1 MNEENHV
8 SRKHPRAESI
18 RIRERLTR
26 HVKTRVLALAGLIA
40 HGRGEAFDYILGE
53 ETTPSASKAITA
65 AAAVLLLAERPVLSV
80 NGNVAALC
88 ARELV
93 ELSRVTGAKLE
104 VNLFH
109 RLPGREEAIEEVL
122 REAGA
127 EEVLGV
133 EGSALARIDEVFSDR
148 RRVDPR
154 GIYAAD
160 VVFVPL
166 EDGDRTEGLIRM
178 GKRVITVDLNPMS
191 RTAQFANV
199 TIVDNVV
206 RAMPLLV
213 REAERLRELCRNE
226 LRGIVDAF
234 DNGEVLSE
242 AMGTMELRLRA
253 LSEKGVYIEPR
264 SRRA

>member
-1 MNEENHV
+1 MSEKPHV
-8 SRKHPRAESI
+8 SKKHPRAESI

-26 HVKTRVLALAGLIA
+26 HVETNVLALAGLIA

-53 ETTPSASKAITA
+53 ETTPSAFKAITA
-65 AAAVLLLAERPVLSV
+65 AAATILLAERPVLSV

-88 ARELV
+88 AEGLI
-93 ELSRVTGAKLE
+93 ELSKATGARLE

-109 RLPGREEAIEEVL
+109 RLPGREEAIEGVL

-127 EEVLGV
+127 AEVLGV
-133 EGSALARIDEVFSDR
+133 GGSASARIDEVFSDR

-166 EDGDRTEGLIRM
+166 EDGDRTEGLVRA
-178 GKRVITVDLNPMS
+178 GKKVVTVDLNPMS
-191 RTAQFANV
+191 RTAQFASV

-213 REAERLRELCRNE
+213 SEAERLKGSGRVELQ
-226 LRGIVDAF
+226 GIVDAF
-234 DNGEVLSE
+234 DNGE
-242 AMGTMELRLRA
+242 A
-253 LSEKGVYIEPR
+253 LSDAMRVMERRLHTLAEKGIFIEPHDV
-264 SRRA
+264 